1 MSEANLPNEREHA
14 SLCLYC
20 VLNMYKVVCVRE
32 RERVY
37 VCVCMC
43 NQLTLYISKL
53 SSLDDSGYMLLAR
66 KIEVGAPLKFGDS

>member
-1 MSEANLPNEREHA
+1 
-14 SLCLYC
+14 
-20 VLNMYKVVCVRE
+20 
-32 RERVY
+32 VY